1 MSGETLDF
9 KNNVCLQLEHYCQVH
24 EEEIPRNSQAP
35 RTKGGIFLIPSGNLQ
50 GIYKFMA
57 LESGKN
63 IVQNNWDLT
72 TMPDMVIARVN
83 TLGGD
88 QPKLLTFT
96 GRHGRLIRNLEN
108 PGVGDDSDEGEV

>member
-1 MSGETLDF
+1 
-9 KNNVCLQLEHYCQVH
+9 
-24 EEEIPRNSQAP
+24 
-35 RTKGGIFLIPSGNLQ
+35 
-50 GIYKFMA
+50 
-57 LESGKN
+57 
-63 IVQNNWDLT
+63 
-72 TMPDMVIARVN
+72 MPDMVIARVN